1 MKSRF
6 RSGRGIGATPDTVRS
21 AASGR
26 RSSATAARYPA
37 QYQARAGFRHRAPQL
52 TRHRP
57 ELRPAGPFSAPAAAC
72 RSVIRPGYSART
84 RQRPAGSTRGLPS
97 RISDPAR
104 VRTSRKA
111 ALPRTFAQHRRI
123 HAPRTVQGT
132 GTGLETEVVLP
143 SRTHDFAANAVQFV
157 YFHKKPV
164 QIPLRRLEQTAV
176 ESERSSMHAVYSAR
190 TEQRLPLLRLQIGNS
205 LLESAK
211 PTLQILHT
219 YYNQSGGR
227 TLFAASGE
235 AKIKK

>member
-6 RSGRGIGATPDTVRS
+6 RTGHGPERGIGQ
-21 AASGR
+21 G
-26 RSSATAARYPA
+26 SSATAARYPA
-37 QYQARAGFRHRAPQL
+37 QYQARAGFRHRALQR

-57 ELRPAGPFSAPAAAC
+57 ELRPAEPFSAPAAAC

-84 RQRPAGSTRGLPS
+84 RTRPAGSTRGLPP

-104 VRTSRKA
+104 VRTLRKA
-111 ALPRTFAQHRRI
+111 R
-123 HAPRTVQGT
+123 
-132 GTGLETEVVLP
+132 
-143 SRTHDFAANAVQFV
+143 FAANIRTTSAYSRTPHGAGHRNKPRNRGCTPVPHTRFRHERPPVRLFSQ
-157 YFHKKPV
+157 KPV

-176 ESERSSMHAVYSAR
+176 ESERSSMHAVYGAR
-190 TEQRLPLLRLQIGNS
+190 TEQHLPLLRLQIGNP